1 MASWEEPPLP
11 RSFDSVFYGAAGT
24 PTGAADNGF
33 NRVSFLSH
41 FDGANNGV
49 NNAFDDGS
57 ASNHTITVNGNVT
70 QGSFGPFARPDGE
83 WGWDFDSSAEGLVLD
98 YGSTSHNYWNGNFT
112 FEFWINTTDAGSL
125 NVLFGCWADNSM
137 SGGSYSVGFSSNGKV
152 NVSHRQS
159 SAGNGGAFITCA
171 TATNDG
177 AWHHIAITQVDDGG
191 NTKYSR
197 IFVDGVLDAYD
208 TETAWTQGASGQE
221 ITIGGLSI
229 IASSYES
236 SRRYTG
242 LISNWRI
249 VESIVYS
256 TASTTIG
263 ATIFTPPTG
272 PLTAISNTRILT
284 CQSNRFVDNS
294 SNGYGVAT
302 NGNGKTTA
310 FGPLLTDAVY
320 DPAVNGASA
329 YFDGTADALS
339 VASSPISA
347 SGNFTL
353 EGWAYSNSASEQVIV
368 GQYQGRSTG
377 RMSVYINS
385 GLLIFFQN
393 GVTGGN
399 SGSNVALGQWA
410 HFVLQRTGSN
420 IAFYVNGARV
430 LNNSAGNI
438 AQDYLV
444 IGTEDVN
451 SGNYPNTFNGYIS
464 NIRITS
470 SAVYSEG
477 ATITVPT
484 APYSTVTNTNLLL
497 NMADGQAIDSAA
509 QNNLT
514 LYGTAKT
521 STAQKLFGT
530 ASLLLDGDSD
540 YATIPSEAGNFGAG
554 HNFTIEFSFRLA
566 ADVDATQTILAK
578 WRPAD
583 NQRSWMVS
591 AVTDSGNKIRFW
603 DSANGTAY
611 TSTNFA
617 TSFSSETW
625 YRIAIVNVS
634 GTVKMYVNGTAD
646 STTHTLA
653 TGAPFASAAQFVRIG
668 ARINSSDAVTAYFN
682 GNLDD
687 VRLSKFA
694 RYTGNYTAQSE
705 PFPDKGQ

>member
-1 MASWEEPPLP
+1 MVSLEVQPL
-11 RSFDSVFYGAAGT
+11 RSSFGKVFMGAAGT
-24 PTGAADNGF
+24 DTDTGPSDDQF

-49 NNAFDDGS
+49 NNVFDDGS
-57 ASNHTITVNGNVT
+57 DSNRTVNVAGNVT

-112 FEFWINTTDAGSL
+112 FEFWINTTDASSL
-125 NVLFGCWADNSM
+125 NVLFGCWADNLM

-229 IASSYES
+229 IATSYEAA
-236 SRRYTG
+236 RRYTG

-263 ATIFTPPTG
+263 ATIFTPPTR

-294 SNGYGVAT
+294 SNGYGVAS

-310 FGPLLTDAVY
+310 FGPFLTNSVY
-320 DPAVNGASA
+320 DATVNGASA

-353 EGWAYSNSASEQVIV
+353 EGWVYSNSTSEQAIV

-377 RMSVYINS
+377 RMIITTSN
-385 GLLIFFQN
+385 GKLIFFQN

-399 SGSNVALGQWA
+399 SGSNVTLGQWA
-410 HFVLQRTGSN
+410 HFVLQRTGNN
-420 IAFYVNGARV
+420 IAFYENGARV

-444 IGTEDVN
+444 IGSEDVN
-451 SGNYPNTFNGYIS
+451 QGTYPNTFNGYIS

-477 ATITVPT
+477 TSITVPT
-484 APYSTVTNTNLLL
+484 APYTTVTNTNFLL

-514 LYGTAKT
+514 FVDDSII
-521 STAQKLFGT
+521 STAQKKIGTSSLYVDGNGDYVTFPNTPFGTGDFTVECWVRCLGTTYDKGIWDNHTASGSADGLTLTRISEQQFRLFGT
-530 ASLLLDGDSD
+530 GELIRSG
-540 YATIPSEAGNFGAG
+540 
-554 HNFTIEFSFRLA
+554 NFTITNTW
-566 ADVDATQTILAK
+566 VNVTVV
-578 WRPAD
+578 
-583 NQRSWMVS
+583 RSSGTLNLFVNGVS
-591 AVTDSGNKIRFW
+591 Q
-603 DSANGTAY
+603 GT
-611 TSTNFA
+611 TSFA
-617 TSFSSETW
+617 T
-625 YRIAIVNVS
+625 N
-634 GTVKMYVNGTAD
+634 
-646 STTHTLA
+646 L
-653 TGAPFASAAQFVRIG
+653 
-668 ARINSSDAVTAYFN
+668 NSSSVFVIGGGRYSGGPQTGSLNAYIDEFRIS
-682 GNLDD
+682 DI
-687 VRLSKFA
+687 A
-694 RYTGNYTAQSE
+694 RYTSNFTPATE
-705 PFPDKGQ
+705 PFADKGR